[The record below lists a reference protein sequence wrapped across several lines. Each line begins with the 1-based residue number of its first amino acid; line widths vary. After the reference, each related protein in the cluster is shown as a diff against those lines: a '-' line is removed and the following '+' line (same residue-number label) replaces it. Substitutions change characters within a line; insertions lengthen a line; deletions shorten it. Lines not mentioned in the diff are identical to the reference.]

1 MSPAPNPELTPP
13 HEPAAPADP
22 ADPRRRALLGQAL
35 AALALPA
42 GGLGLSATAQ
52 AAIPAAAAREKVLRV
67 AFNAGETG
75 FDPIQVSDLY
85 SHTICAHLFESLCAY
100 DHLAR
105 PFKVK
110 PRTAEAL
117 PVAED
122 DFKTWTVR
130 IRPGIF
136 FAEHPAFGGRRR
148 ELTAEDYAY
157 TFKRYFDPRWKSPA
171 YAGLKEEGVLGLD
184 ALRERALKDKTP
196 FDYDAPVEGLRVL
209 DRHVLQFRLEEPR
222 PRFLY
227 TLGFFPAM
235 AREVVERAGEEVM
248 AQPVGTGPFVLGR
261 WRRSSLIEL
270 KRNPGFREMVYDA
283 EPNADDAEG
292 QAILAALKGK
302 RLPIVDRVEVSIIEE
317 TQPRWLAFLNG
328 QLDLGAVPGEF
339 IAQAAPN
346 GVLAPNLAKR
356 GIRMQRNLGSDVT
369 MTMFNMEHPVLGG
382 LAPEKVALRRA
393 IGLGIDLDR
402 EIRIVRRGQAVP
414 AQAGL
419 APNTYG
425 YDPQLKTE
433 NSDFNPARA
442 HALLDLYGYARG
454 ADGWRRLPDGGTL
467 ELEVATQSDAISR
480 QFDELW
486 KKNMDALGLR
496 TRFRFGQWPE
506 QLKAA
511 RAGNLMIWGLGS
523 SASSPDGQDALE
535 RGFGPSAGGGNLA
548 RFKLEEY
555 DATLRKMSLLPD
567 GEERL
572 ALFRKANRILLA
584 YMPYKFNV
592 HRIATDLAQPWLIGY
607 KRPTFWSDHWHQLDI
622 DLARQAAG

>member
-1 MSPAPNPELTPP
+1 MSPVLPPEPSP
-13 HEPAAPADP
+13 SQPADP
-22 ADPRRRALLGQAL
+22 GRRALLGQAGQAL

-42 GGLGLSATAQ
+42 GGLGLSMTGSAWAQAQ
-52 AAIPAAAAREKVLRV
+52 AAHEKLLRL

-75 FDPIQVSDLY
+75 FDPVQVSDLY
-85 SHTICAHLFESLCAY
+85 SHTVCAHVFESLYGY

-110 PRTAEAL
+110 PRTAEGM

-130 IRPGIF
+130 IRPSIF
-136 FAEHPAFGGRRR
+136 FAEDAAFGGKRR
-148 ELTAEDYAY
+148 ELTAADYAY
-157 TFKRYFDPRWKSPA
+157 SFKRYFDPRWKSPG
-171 YAGLKEEGVLGLD
+171 YASLKEEGVLGLD

-209 DRHVLQFRLEEPR
+209 DRHVLQFRLAESR

-227 TLGFFPAM
+227 TLGFFPGM
-235 AREVVERAGEEVM
+235 AREVVERYGEELG
-248 AQPVGTGPFVLGR
+248 AHPVGTGPFVLGR

-270 KRNPGFREMVYDA
+270 KRNPGFREMVYEA

-302 RLPIVDRVEVSIIEE
+302 RLPIVDRVEISIIEE

-328 QLDLGAVPGEF
+328 QLDLSAVPGEF
-339 IAQAAPN
+339 IAQAVPN

-356 GIRMQRNLGSDVT
+356 GMRMQRNIGSDVT
-369 MTMFNMEHPVLGG
+369 MTMFNMEHPLIGG

-393 IGLGIDLDR
+393 IGLGIDLKR
-402 EIRIVRRGQAVP
+402 EIQIVRRGQAVP

-425 YDPQLKTE
+425 YEQHLKTE
-433 NSDFNPARA
+433 NSDFDPARA
-442 HALLDLYGYARG
+442 QALLDLYGYRRG
-454 ADGWRRLPDGGTL
+454 SDGWRRQPNGQTL
-467 ELEVATQSDAISR
+467 TLEVATQSDAISR

-486 KKNMDALGLR
+486 KKNMDALGLK
-496 TRFRFGQWPE
+496 TAFRIGQWPE

-535 RGFGPSAGGGNLA
+535 RGFGPGAGGSNLA
-548 RFKLEEY
+548 RFKL
-555 DATLRKMSLLPD
+555 DAFDEVFRKMGALPD
-567 GEERL
+567 GPERL
-572 ALFRKANRILLA
+572 ALFREANRLLLA

-592 HRIATDLAQPWLIGY
+592 HRIATDLSQPWLSGY
-607 KRPTFWSDHWHQLDI
+607 KRPTFWLDHWQNLDV
-622 DLARQAAG
+622 DMARRAAAG